1 MAITMLEVTEEEL
14 KSIIE
19 KREQK
24 MKEKKIAEL
33 TKQLQ
38 DTIKEIKS
46 LGGDVRV
53 QKEKRYGR
61 VLGDSL
67 YKVTCDKSIVKF
79 HC

>member
-1 MAITMLEVTEEEL
+1 MEITMLEVTEEEL
-14 KSIIE
+14 KSIIA

-24 MKEKKIAEL
+24 IQEEKIAEL

-38 DTIKEIKS
+38 NTIKEIKS

-67 YKVTCDKSIVKF
+67 YKITCDGRMVKF